1 MLKNIVLLI
10 AGLFLI
16 AGTAMAA
23 VEVNTADQAALDS
36 VAGVGP
42 ATSKAI
48 LEERKKN
55 GNFKDWADL
64 EQRVAELEATV
75 QRLIQVLV
83 NRGKMSIDDAR
94 EAHGLKPFDF
104 LKGGE

>member
-1 MLKNIVLLI
+1 M
-10 AGLFLI
+10 
-16 AGTAMAA
+16 
-23 VEVNTADQAALDS
+23 
-36 VAGVGP
+36 
-42 ATSKAI
+42 
-48 LEERKKN
+48 
-55 GNFKDWADL
+55 ADL

-104 LKGGE
+104 LAPGDAPK